1 MQSRSS
7 GATAAPRRSTRTLWL
22 ILAVC
27 AAPMIASYVAFYW
40 WQPTSR
46 VNYGQL
52 LEPRVMHDA
61 PLERLDGGSFRFS
74 EVKGEWVLLAV
85 DSGRCDEPCQL
96 KLTYMRQVRLAQGRE
111 AERIERVWM
120 LMDNATPRPELLA
133 EHPGLHVVRGT
144 RDSLAMLR
152 PEAGSA
158 ADHIFVIDPLG
169 HLMMRFPRDPDPGRV
184 LKDIAR
190 LLRQSRWK

>member
-7 GATAAPRRSTRTLWL
+7 DATAAPRRSTRTLWL

-40 WQPTSR
+40 WQPTAR
-46 VNYGQL
+46 VNYGEL
-52 LEPRVMHDA
+52 LEPRVMPDA

-74 EVKGEWVLLAV
+74 ELRGEWLLLTA
-85 DSGRCDEPCQL
+85 DSGQCDEPCQV
-96 KLTYMRQVRLAQGRE
+96 KLTYLRQVRLAQGRE

-120 LMDNATPRPELLA
+120 LTDNAMPRPELLA

-144 RDSLAMLR
+144 RDSLAMLQ
-152 PEAGSA
+152 PEVGSA
-158 ADHIFVIDPLG
+158 ADHIFVVDPLG
-169 HLMMRFPRDPDPGRV
+169 HLMMRFPRDPDPSRI

>member
-1 MQSRSS
+1 
-7 GATAAPRRSTRTLWL
+7 
-22 ILAVC
+22 
-27 AAPMIASYVAFYW
+27 
-40 WQPTSR
+40 
-46 VNYGQL
+46 
-52 LEPRVMHDA
+52 
-61 PLERLDGGSFRFS
+61 
-74 EVKGEWVLLAV
+74 
-85 DSGRCDEPCQL
+85 
-96 KLTYMRQVRLAQGRE
+96 VRLAQGKE

-120 LMDNATPRPELLA
+120 LTDDGVPRPELLA

-152 PEAGSA
+152 PEVGSA

-169 HLMMRFPRDPDPGRV
+169 HLMMRFPRDPDPGRI